1 MRFCRNSL
9 KFRWPPL
16 VKSSRYRK
24 GKCDFVEIH
33 WENFIS
39 RHTYL
44 FDLFFRKWIMRR
56 SSLSTAV
63 VCWINKER
71 EYMGR
76 GSAAVNRVKRFKTM
90 EIRGVN
96 GVLKGFPRIKLSKSD
111 EFDRLGL
118 TFSRWNSSD
127 PSGLLFISSRYR
139 KGKCDFVEIHW
150 NSDNLRWSDWEPLI
164 WWWLLNWTVD
174 DDCVTRTT
182 KTCLMSVLALI
193 KLGLDLFR
201 KNINRK
207 RHKPRSKS
215 HISVRN
221 EEVIALNFWPKNGS
235 RSFLDLRF
243 RILAFAATNVW
254 MREGP

>member
-1 MRFCRNSL
+1 MGRGSTAVNGVKRFKTMEIRGINGVLEGFPRIQLSKSAEFDRSGLTFCRWNSSDPTGL
-9 KFRWPPL
+9 LFI
-16 VKSSRYRK
+16 SSRYRK

-33 WENFIS
+33 WN
-39 RHTYL
+39 
-44 FDLFFRKWIMRR
+44 
-56 SSLSTAV
+56 
-63 VCWINKER
+63 
-71 EYMGR
+71 
-76 GSAAVNRVKRFKTM
+76 
-90 EIRGVN
+90 
-96 GVLKGFPRIKLSKSD
+96 SD
-111 EFDRLGL
+111 NL
-118 TFSRWNSSD
+118 RWSD
-127 PSGLLFISSRYR
+127 WEPLIWR
-139 KGKCDFVEIHW
+139 KGKWDFVEIHW

>member
-9 KFRWPPL
+9 KSRWPTL
-16 VKSSRYRK
+16 
-24 GKCDFVEIH
+24 
-33 WENFIS
+33 
-39 RHTYL
+39 
-44 FDLFFRKWIMRR
+44 
-56 SSLSTAV
+56 
-63 VCWINKER
+63 
-71 EYMGR
+71 
-76 GSAAVNRVKRFKTM
+76 
-90 EIRGVN
+90 
-96 GVLKGFPRIKLSKSD
+96 IK
-111 EFDRLGL
+111 
-118 TFSRWNSSD
+118 
-127 PSGLLFISSRYR
+127 SSRYR

-150 NSDNLRWSDWEPLI
+150 NSGDPSGRHFQSSRYRKGKWDFVEIHWNSDNVRWSDWEPLI